1 MKLNFALNFYK
12 AKWEQNHLKL
22 EPLPGTSDMHDN
34 FKKTVENLLNALKNA
49 PQQLSGQDKSEL
61 NELNQGLAFYES
73 LHQPQGAALE
83 EFNKLED
90 FIKKAA

>member
-22 EPLPGTSDMHDN
+22 EPLPGASNQSDN
-34 FKKTVENLLNALKNA
+34 FKKSVENLLNALKNA
-49 PQQLSGQDKSEL
+49 PQQLSGQDKEDL
-61 NELNQGLAFYES
+61 KGINQELAFYES

-83 EFNKLED
+83 EFNKLEE